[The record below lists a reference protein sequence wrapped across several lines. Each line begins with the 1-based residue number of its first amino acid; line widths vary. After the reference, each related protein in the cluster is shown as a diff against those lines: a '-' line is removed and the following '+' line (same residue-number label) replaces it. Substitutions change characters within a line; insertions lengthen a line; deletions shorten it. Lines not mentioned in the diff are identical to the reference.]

1 MNEPHKTIEENGILE
16 VLGNVERDDNKYVS
30 GSNGLSASG
39 TTEEPLL
46 NHTNND
52 VEADARGDVST
63 AIAGETEVHQGA
75 IRSVMENTKRVIVRP
90 ADAMNSK
97 KRLCR
102 FPGCQRVIK
111 SQGHCQRHG
120 ARAKRCRI
128 PGCDKQ
134 AQGTHD
140 GMCKRHWK
148 QTHSPSPDD
157 HEEDDPKDLKRKA
170 PPPPMGESVYEHIL
184 PNSIAFRPSNVLAA
198 AVAVASPGGLMAPPH
213 KISGSTQSH
222 ASLHLD
228 PTPVSEDEGQPQVPD
243 GASANVMPLVQYL
256 QMNAS
261 LPAGWHRGHERRAK
275 GVHPVTSI
283 TAQLEPWE
291 RQLALVEIL
300 LLSGGTPYANF
311 KDLRYVLVFSPYS

>member
-1 MNEPHKTIEENGILE
+1 
-16 VLGNVERDDNKYVS
+16 
-30 GSNGLSASG
+30 LSV
-39 TTEEPLL
+39 TTEESVSKNI
-46 NHTNND
+46 NH
-52 VEADARGDVST
+52 VQAE
-63 AIAGETEVHQGA
+63 GETEVPHGSTT
-75 IRSVMENTKRVIVRP
+75 SVAVETTQRVMTRP
-90 ADAMNSK
+90 ADAALSGGK

-148 QTHSPSPDD
+148 QMHAPDD
-157 HEEDDPKDLKRKA
+157 PDDGDPDPKDLKRKA
-170 PPPPMGESVYEHIL
+170 PPAPIGESVYEHIL
-184 PNSIAFRPSNVLAA
+184 PNSIAFRPSNALAA
-198 AVAVASPGGLMAPPH
+198 AVASPGGLLPPPH
-213 KISGSTQSH
+213 KSTESSD
-222 ASLHLD
+222 ALL
-228 PTPVSEDEGQPQVPD
+228 PLEESEHEAQPQVPD
-243 GASANVMPLVQYL
+243 GASANIMPLVQYL
-256 QMNAS
+256 HLNAAR
-261 LPAGWHRGHERRAK
+261 PAGWHRHHERRAK
-275 GVHPVTSI
+275 GVHPVSSI

-311 KDLRYVLVFSPYS
+311 KDLR